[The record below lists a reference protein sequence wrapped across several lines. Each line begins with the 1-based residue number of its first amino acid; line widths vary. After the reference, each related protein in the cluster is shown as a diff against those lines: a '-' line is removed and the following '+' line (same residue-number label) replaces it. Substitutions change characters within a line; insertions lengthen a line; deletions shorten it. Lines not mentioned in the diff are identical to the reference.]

1 MLTNDTICVFV
12 HTSPRK
18 GLLVSTLTE
27 SNRMNAISLQYR
39 DLSAEALVKI
49 FQLADLLE
57 VTPKK
62 AAELYLATRAAT
74 QTQSTKAA

>member
-1 MLTNDTICVFV
+1 
-12 HTSPRK
+12 
-18 GLLVSTLTE
+18 
-27 SNRMNAISLQYR
+27 MNAISLQYR